1 MPEIELT
8 ELQTRVLEIVRDSEN
23 ISRTDVARRLQTTVR
38 AITPAV
44 RALVTRNLIMQDE
57 TGFLRP
63 VTSGTYKTSSK
74 TVKRFIRVVKMKNN
88 NKRSKKSTESL
99 TTDEILE
106 SGMFRRPETDIIVDR
121 RQTAQR
127 GRRVSARD
135 N

>member
-8 ELQTRVLEIVRDSEN
+8 ELQTRILEIVRDSEN

-44 RALVTRNLIMQDE
+44 RALGTRNLIMQDE
-57 TGFLRP
+57 TGFLLP
-63 VTSGTYKTSSK
+63 VTSGTCKTSSK

>member
-1 MPEIELT
+1 
-8 ELQTRVLEIVRDSEN
+8 
-23 ISRTDVARRLQTTVR
+23 
-38 AITPAV
+38 
-44 RALVTRNLIMQDE
+44 
-57 TGFLRP
+57 
-63 VTSGTYKTSSK
+63 
-74 TVKRFIRVVKMKNN
+74 MKNN

-127 GRRVSARD
+127 GIRVFARD

>member
-8 ELQTRVLEIVRDSEN
+8 ELQTRILEIVRDSEN

-63 VTSGTYKTSSK
+63 VTSGTCKTSSK